1 MIRRAKNEKNAKD
14 CIGCMVMGNV
24 NHVDDAVKAAGVTLT
39 NDEISR
45 LESMADKAN
54 VSTIREWEKKME

>member
-1 MIRRAKNEKNAKD
+1 
-14 CIGCMVMGNV
+14 MVMGNV